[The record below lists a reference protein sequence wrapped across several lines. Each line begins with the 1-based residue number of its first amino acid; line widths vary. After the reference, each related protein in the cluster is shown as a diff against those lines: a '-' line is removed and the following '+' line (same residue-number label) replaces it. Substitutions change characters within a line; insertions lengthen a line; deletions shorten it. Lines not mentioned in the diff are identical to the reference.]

1 MSWLQVMAMKY
12 PLASDMES
20 NLVRA
25 SCLLRPGVGNPV
37 ISPVSSSGGIKGIPN
52 LDDAFQTPDFIS
64 AKPLWFPVCPL
75 PSGLPSSGPLRAHSH
90 CHDLASGLTGR
101 VLSS

>member
-12 PLASDMES
+12 PLARDMES

-37 ISPVSSSGGIKGIPN
+37 ISPVSCSGGIKGIPD

-75 PSGLPSSGPLRAHSH
+75 GHCFSLWPPELWTPSST
-90 CHDLASGLTGR
+90 LA
-101 VLSS
+101 LS